1 MIDALSAVT
10 GVIAKEQSK
19 QSKRPSDSVSASV
32 LKVVHDSES
41 KMIEHHE
48 ETLEAIRRLQAQE
61 LSIIRLSEPL
71 AISQSQPLSARKRAS
86 DASISTDPFDSPSPA
101 SLAADL
107 SHYKELF
114 SKLRFSYLEQVT
126 KEKFLR
132 SIVGDPP
139 LIVEQSE
146 NVELEAKLVEVKASL
161 KAQKGEMATM
171 VEELEAKGRDLSRRY
186 EAVTLQTTHLS
197 SLPKEL
203 SSLSDQLETLL
214 AQRSTQQKSAPAS
227 TTPSQSLPLP
237 ATLSLLESHCT
248 TLSDL
253 DAELQALHEASAQ
266 KNRDLEKLRRELK
279 PLGVRRDDAVRKA
292 IDAKEK
298 GGVGGE
304 MEVMG
309 RWYRGIDN
317 GLREM
322 LGVK

>member
-1 MIDALSAVT
+1 MAIDDDKLFLTLRAL
-10 GVIAKEQSK
+10 QS
-19 QSKRPSDSVSASV
+19 RD
-32 LKVVHDSES
+32 
-41 KMIEHHE
+41 
-48 ETLEAIRRLQAQE
+48 

-71 AISQSQPLSARKRAS
+71 AIPQTQPLSAQKRSS
-86 DASISTDPFDSPSPA
+86 DVSVSTESFDNPSPA

-146 NVELEAKLVEVKASL
+146 NVELEVKLVEVKAAL
-161 KAQKGEMATM
+161 KAQKGEMAAM

-186 EAVTLQTTHLS
+186 EAISLQTTHLS
-197 SLPKEL
+197 LLPTEISFLNEEL
-203 SSLSDQLETLL
+203 KSLL
-214 AQRSTQQKSAPAS
+214 AQRSTQPELTTTSI
-227 TTPSQSLPLP
+227 TPSQSLPLP
-237 ATLSLLESHCT
+237 ATLSLLQSHQAT
-248 TLSDL
+248 VSDL
-253 DAELQALHEASAQ
+253 DAELQALRDASAQ
-266 KNRDLEKLRRELK
+266 KDQDLKRLQRELK
-279 PLGVRRDDAVRKA
+279 PLGSRRDEMVRKA
-292 IDAKEK
+292 VDAKEK

-309 RWYRGIDN
+309 RWYRGVDS

-322 LGVK
+322 LGVKA

>member
-1 MIDALSAVT
+1 MADNHDELLST
-10 GVIAKEQSK
+10 LRTLQS
-19 QSKRPSDSVSASV
+19 QD
-32 LKVVHDSES
+32 
-41 KMIEHHE
+41 
-48 ETLEAIRRLQAQE
+48 

-71 AISQSQPLSARKRAS
+71 ALPQTQSSPAQKRSS
-86 DASISTDPFDSPSPA
+86 DVSVCTDLFENPSPA

-146 NVELEAKLVEVKASL
+146 NVELEAKLVEVKAAL
-161 KAQKGEMATM
+161 KAQKGEMAAV

-186 EAVTLQTTHLS
+186 EAISLQTTQLASLPTEIASLSEEFENLS
-197 SLPKEL
+197 S
-203 SSLSDQLETLL
+203 
-214 AQRSTQQKSAPAS
+214 QRSTQQDSAPTS
-227 TTPSQSLPLP
+227 STPSQSLPLP
-237 ATLSLLESHCT
+237 ATLSLLESHQAT
-248 TLSDL
+248 ILDL
-253 DAELQALHEASAQ
+253 DAELQALREASAQ
-266 KNRDLEKLRRELK
+266 KQQDLKRLQKELK
-279 PLGVRRDDAVRKA
+279 PLASKRDEMVRRAV
-292 IDAKEK
+292 DAKEK

-309 RWYRGIDN
+309 RWYRGVDS

-322 LGVK
+322 LGVKV